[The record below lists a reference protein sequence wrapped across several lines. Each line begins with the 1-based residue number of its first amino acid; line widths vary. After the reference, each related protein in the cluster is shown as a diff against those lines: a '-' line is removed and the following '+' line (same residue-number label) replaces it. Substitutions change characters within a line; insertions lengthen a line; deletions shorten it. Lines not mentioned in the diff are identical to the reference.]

1 MKIFDGEREVIYG
14 SSVKFRGGR
23 LTSPLWPT
31 HIVLF
36 LVLLACLLSI
46 QWSIVILLFDN

>member
-36 LVLLACLLSI
+36 LVLLACLMLAFNSMEY
-46 QWSIVILLFDN
+46 SHFTF